1 MTIYIYPYKLGSR
14 SARDLRTRLSAA
26 LKYRVKLIR
35 PDGRFRPRRGDTV
48 INWGSSTSPPAF
60 RWTTTDGDLNNPLAI
75 SLAANKLSSF
85 FALKNK
91 EVPTP
96 EWTTDKD
103 EAQTWVNDG
112 DTVIVRNV
120 LTGHSGQGIEVVS
133 EGELPHA
140 PLYTKYKKKRAE
152 YRVHV
157 FKGEVIDT
165 VQKKKRNSEQ
175 RPANFSTFIR
185 SHATGW
191 VFCRDGI
198 TPCTVRNSISIAA
211 VDALCLDFGAVDI
224 IYNEYEDK
232 YYVLEVNTAP
242 GLEGTTLEKYVEA
255 LTQQQ

>member
-1 MTIYIYPYKLGSR
+1 MSIYIYPYKLGSR

-26 LKYRVKLIR
+26 LNYRVKLIR

-48 INWGSSTSPPAF
+48 INWGNSSSPPAW

-85 FALKNK
+85 TAFKEK

-96 EWTTDKD
+96 EWTTNKN

-112 DTVIVRNV
+112 STVIVRH
-120 LTGHSGQGIEVVS
+120 LLSGHSGQGIKVVS
-133 EGELPHA
+133 EGELPNA

-165 VQKKKRNSEQ
+165 VQKKKRNTEA
-175 RPANFSTFIR
+175 RPSNFSTFIR
-185 SHATGW
+185 SHTTGW
-191 VFCRDGI
+191 VFCRDGVS
-198 TPCTVRNSISIAA
+198 PSDVRNATAIAA
-211 VDALCLDFGAVDI
+211 VNALCLDFGAVDI
-224 IYNEYEDK
+224 IYNEHEDK
-232 YYVLEVNTAP
+232 HYALEVNTAP

-255 LTQQQ
+255 LTQ